1 MHDVVSGLQNVKDLA
16 LEFNANVFGNI
27 GYQKKKLEAK
37 IKGIEKA
44 LESWN
49 LASLELLLKELQEEY
64 AQVLL

>member
-27 GYQKKKLEAK
+27 GYRKKKLEAR

-49 LASLELLLKELQEEY
+49 LAS
-64 AQVLL
+64 